1 MEGIQQISGR
11 DRQESFLFETTS
23 PLSETGSRTS
33 HDLLQGEAM
42 RPFNYFI
49 KYWKA
54 DAVIQRTVTAFTK
67 MEALE
72 QLGIT
77 DSDIIE
83 FKVID
88 GI

>member
-1 MEGIQQISGR
+1 MK
-11 DRQESFLFETTS
+11 
-23 PLSETGSRTS
+23 
-33 HDLLQGEAM
+33 
-42 RPFNYFI
+42 PFNYFI

-54 DAVIQRTVTAFTK
+54 DSVIQTTVTAFNK
-67 MEALE
+67 MAVLE

>member
-1 MEGIQQISGR
+1 
-11 DRQESFLFETTS
+11 
-23 PLSETGSRTS
+23 
-33 HDLLQGEAM
+33 M

-49 KYWKA
+49 KYRKA
-54 DAVIQRTVTAFTK
+54 DSIIQTTVTAFIR
-67 MEALE
+67 MEELE

-77 DSDIIE
+77 DSDVIE

>member
-1 MEGIQQISGR
+1 
-11 DRQESFLFETTS
+11 
-23 PLSETGSRTS
+23 
-33 HDLLQGEAM
+33 M

-49 KYWKA
+49 KYRKA
-54 DAVIQRTVTAFTK
+54 DAVIQRTVTAFTR

>member
-1 MEGIQQISGR
+1 
-11 DRQESFLFETTS
+11 
-23 PLSETGSRTS
+23 
-33 HDLLQGEAM
+33 M

-49 KYWKA
+49 KYRKA
-54 DAVIQRTVTAFTK
+54 DSIIQTTVTAFNR
-67 MEALE
+67 MAALE

-77 DSDIIE
+77 DSDVIE

>member
-1 MEGIQQISGR
+1 
-11 DRQESFLFETTS
+11 
-23 PLSETGSRTS
+23 
-33 HDLLQGEAM
+33 M

-49 KYWKA
+49 KYRKA
-54 DAVIQRTVTAFTK
+54 DSIIQTTVTAFTR
-67 MEALE
+67 MAALE

-77 DSDIIE
+77 DSDVIE

>member
-1 MEGIQQISGR
+1 
-11 DRQESFLFETTS
+11 
-23 PLSETGSRTS
+23 
-33 HDLLQGEAM
+33 M

-54 DAVIQRTVTAFTK
+54 DAVIQRTVTAFTR

-77 DSDIIE
+77 DSDVIE